1 VAAVVF
7 SSGWTSGVNAYM
19 TVLQLGL
26 LGRFLDADAVPD
38 ASCAPTCSIAAA
50 VMYLIE
56 FVTGQDP
63 VRRQRLGHVHTIIR
77 PAIGLRSVSSSRGRR
92 HADASARGATGG
104 ATAFASHVVKSSARL
119 VVNMSPEPVTNITV
133 SVGEDVTVGALV
145 AVVVVAPW
153 VAAAITGVL
162 LVLGVLMVWAIQQ
175 RSRSARGVR
184 PPPPRAATDR
194 VSLATRRNGST
205 DRDPARSVR
214 GRPGRLAR

>member
-1 VAAVVF
+1 MWLPFVF

-38 ASCAPTCSIAAA
+38 TLMRTDVLVAAA

-56 FVTGQDP
+56 FVTDKIP
-63 VRRQRLGHVHTIIR
+63 YVDSIWDTVHTIIR
-77 PAIGLRSVSSSRGRR
+77 PAIGTALGLLVAGDVDTLTQ
-92 HADASARGATGG
+92 ALAGATGG

-153 VAAAITGVL
+153 VAAAIASVL
-162 LVLGVLMVWAIQQ
+162 LVLGVLMVWAIHK
-175 RSRSARGVR
+175 RV
-184 PPPPRAATDR
+184 RAA
-194 VSLATRRNGST
+194 LAAFLRR
-205 DRDPARSVR
+205 RRMRRQA
-214 GRPGRLAR
+214 A

>member
-1 VAAVVF
+1 MR
-7 SSGWTSGVNAYM
+7 TD
-19 TVLQLGL
+19 VL
-26 LGRFLDADAVPD
+26 V
-38 ASCAPTCSIAAA
+38 AAA

-56 FVTGQDP
+56 FVTDKIP
-63 VRRQRLGHVHTIIR
+63 YVDSIWDTVHTIIR
-77 PAIGLRSVSSSRGRR
+77 PAIGTALGLLVAGDVDTLTQ
-92 HADASARGATGG
+92 ALAGATGG

-175 RSRSARGVR
+175 RL
-184 PPPPRAATDR
+184 RAALAAFVRRRR
-194 VSLATRRNGST
+194 VRRQT
-205 DRDPARSVR
+205 A
-214 GRPGRLAR
+214 

>member
-1 VAAVVF
+1 MWLPFVF

-38 ASCAPTCSIAAA
+38 ALTRTDVLVAAA
-50 VMYLIE
+50 VMYLVE
-56 FVTGQDP
+56 FVTDKIP
-63 VRRQRLGHVHTIIR
+63 YVDSVWDTVHTIIR
-77 PAIGLRSVSSSRGRR
+77 PAIGTALGLLVAGDVDTLTQ
-92 HADASARGATGG
+92 ALAGATGG

-153 VAAAITGVL
+153 VAAAIAGVL
-162 LVLGVLMVWAIQQ
+162 LVVGLLLVWAIQK
-175 RSRSARGVR
+175 RV
-184 PPPPRAATDR
+184 RAA
-194 VSLATRRNGST
+194 LAAFLRR
-205 DRDPARSVR
+205 RRAR
-214 GRPGRLAR
+214 RPTA